1 MRESEKSRRPR
12 LKPEAPRGMDEK
24 IGQDAQRLL
33 EILPK
38 IAAIYESY
46 GFAPLETGI
55 LEYAE
60 TIGSFLPD
68 QERPNAGVFAFR
80 DEDEKEWLALRYD
93 LTAPLARYAARHY
106 ETLPKPFRRYQWG
119 YVFRNEKPEPGR
131 TRQFLQMDADTVGS
145 KNAAADAEMCMM
157 MADIMEAVGLK
168 RGQYPVRVSSRKIAE
183 GVMEALAVGNDME
196 TRATVM
202 RAIDKYD
209 RLGEKGVRDLLGAGR
224 KDPSGDFTKGAG
236 LSAKAIGGVMDF
248 VQMRSQSREDFCE
261 QTASL
266 VQTSR
271 RGEEGVEEMRVIHE
285 TLQSLGYSEDRVVF
299 DSSIVRGLAYYTGAV
314 FEATEKGGEKAQG
327 ALASGGR
334 YDDLLS
340 RFRSEPVPA
349 TGMSIG
355 INRLLLKLQ
364 EKEKEK
370 TQAPIIILA
379 MEKTRMTEYQK
390 IAADLRKAGMAAE
403 AYLGSGG
410 MKQQLKY
417 ADKREALFVVI
428 EGEDERAKR
437 KITIKDMKLGRQRS
451 ETIAD
456 NLAWRQGA
464 SAQETIGR
472 ENLVSWLKAA
482 MKRQR

>member
-24 IGQDAQRLL
+24 IGQDARRLL

-68 QERPNAGVFAFR
+68 QERPNAGVFSFR

-131 TRQFLQMDADTVGS
+131 TRQFLQMDADTIGS
-145 KNAAADAEMCMM
+145 ASAAADAEMCMM

-168 RGQYPVRVSSRKIAE
+168 RGQYAVSVSSRKILD
-183 GVMEALAVGNDME
+183 GVMDAAGVAAEDAE
-196 TRATVM
+196 TRGRVF
-202 RAIDKYD
+202 RSIDKYD
-209 RLGEKGVRDLLGAGR
+209 RLGGKEVRKLLGAGR
-224 KDPSGDFTKGAG
+224 EDPSGDFTKGAG
-236 LSAKAIGGVMDF
+236 LSEKQIAWIMECFRDGEKDF
-248 VQMRSQSREDFCE
+248 FPKMRS
-261 QTASL
+261 L
-266 VQTSR
+266 VGESA
-271 RGEEGVEEMRVIHE
+271 RGEEGLRELQEMA
-285 TLQSLGYSEDRVVF
+285 SLLAKLNYGEDRVVF

-314 FEATEKGGEKAQG
+314 FEVLMEDKKSAIKS
-327 ALASGGR
+327 ALAGGGR

-364 EKEKEK
+364 EKEKR
-370 TQAPIIILA
+370 QAPIIILA
-379 MEKTRMTEYQK
+379 MEKTRMAEYQK

-472 ENLVSWLKAA
+472 EKLVSWLKDA
-482 MKRQR
+482 MKPRK